1 MFAILRPKYIVFT
14 GTLLELQPDQKTYP
28 SNMACLNKMLL
39 ALTIIAA
46 GMIIGT
52 ATKAVEIEE
61 YREVMGQGMDPSAW
75 KMDNYGTSLPK
86 DKCQRC
92 YDSLGSC
99 NCKECKVVNGVL
111 KVCRCC

>member
-1 MFAILRPKYIVFT
+1 
-14 GTLLELQPDQKTYP
+14 
-28 SNMACLNKMLL
+28 MLL

>member
-1 MFAILRPKYIVFT
+1 
-14 GTLLELQPDQKTYP
+14 
-28 SNMACLNKMLL
+28 MLL

-75 KMDNYGTSLPK
+75 KMDNYGTSLP
-86 DKCQRC
+86 
-92 YDSLGSC
+92 
-99 NCKECKVVNGVL
+99 
-111 KVCRCC
+111 